1 MVNTNLVSIKINN
14 IPLQVPAGTRI
25 LDACRDNG
33 FHVPYLCYLKDINEI
48 GACRVCVVEVKG
60 IHHLVTSCNN
70 QVQEGMEILTNS
82 PRVREA
88 RKINVELLLSQHH
101 TNCPTC
107 VRSSNCELKQVAS
120 DLNLTVDR
128 YKNEY
133 PEMNWTS
140 TFPLI
145 RDAGKCIKCMR
156 WAT

>member
-70 QVQEGMEILTNS
+70 QVHGDSHKLPAGPRS
-82 PRVREA
+82 P
-88 RKINVELLLSQHH
+88 Q
-101 TNCPTC
+101 
-107 VRSSNCELKQVAS
+107 
-120 DLNLTVDR
+120 D
-128 YKNEY
+128 
-133 PEMNWTS
+133 
-140 TFPLI
+140 
-145 RDAGKCIKCMR
+145 
-156 WAT
+156 

>member
-14 IPLQVPAGTRI
+14 IPLQVPEGTRI

-82 PRVREA
+82 PRSAKPA
-88 RKINVELLLSQHH
+88 RS
-101 TNCPTC
+101 TWNCFFPSITPTVPPVC
-107 VRSSNCELKQVAS
+107 AVP
-120 DLNLTVDR
+120 TV
-128 YKNEY
+128 N
-133 PEMNWTS
+133 
-140 TFPLI
+140 
-145 RDAGKCIKCMR
+145 
-156 WAT
+156 